1 VPLILVL
8 TLLIANLLDNLV
20 NQKVMSQQLRRAGYS
35 VAVANHGLE
44 ALEHL
49 KKSSHAD
56 PSNGTPLNLVLCDV
70 EMPVMDGLE
79 FMRTVRNMEIQ
90 GTLKG
95 HMPVIAVTANA
106 RAEQQALALE
116 AGMDSVVTKPFRLLE
131 LLPEL
136 KRVME
141 MNGN

>member
-1 VPLILVL
+1 
-8 TLLIANLLDNLV
+8 
-20 NQKVMSQQLRRAGYS
+20 MSQQLKRAGYV
-35 VAVANHGLE
+35 VAVANHGLD

-49 KKSSHAD
+49 KKSRHAD
-56 PSNGTPLNLVLCDV
+56 PRNGTRLDLVLCDV
-70 EMPVMDGLE
+70 EMPIMDGLE
-79 FMRTVRNMEIQ
+79 FMRTVRDMETR

-95 HMPVIAVTANA
+95 HLPVIAVTANA
-106 RAEQQALALE
+106 RAEQQSMALE

-136 KRVME
+136 KRVMN

>member
-1 VPLILVL
+1 M
-8 TLLIANLLDNLV
+8 LIANLLDNLV
-20 NQKVMSQQLRRAGYS
+20 NQKVMSQQLKRAGYA

-44 ALEHL
+44 ALEYL
-49 KKSSHAD
+49 KKSRHAD
-56 PSNGTPLNLVLCDV
+56 PTNGTPLDLVLCDV
-70 EMPVMDGLE
+70 EMPIMDGLE
-79 FMRTVRNMEIQ
+79 FMRRVRKMESQ
-90 GTLKG
+90 GTLRG

-106 RAEQQALALE
+106 RAEQQALALD

>member
-1 VPLILVL
+1 
-8 TLLIANLLDNLV
+8 
-20 NQKVMSQQLRRAGYS
+20 MSQQLKRAGYV
-35 VAVANHGLE
+35 VAVANHGAE
-44 ALEHL
+44 ALEYL
-49 KKSSHAD
+49 KKSCHAD
-56 PSNGTPLNLVLCDV
+56 PRNGTPLDVVLCDV

-79 FMRTVRNMEIQ
+79 FMKAVREMEDE
-90 GTLKG
+90 GTFKG

-106 RAEQQALALE
+106 RAEQQASALE

-141 MNGN
+141 MNGA

>member
-1 VPLILVL
+1 MPLNLVL

-20 NQKVMSQQLRRAGYS
+20 NQKVMSQQLKRAGY
-35 VAVANHGLE
+35 VVTVANHGLE

-49 KKSSHAD
+49 KKSRHAD
-56 PSNGTPLNLVLCDV
+56 PRNGAPLNLVLCDV
-70 EMPVMDGLE
+70 EMPIMNGLE
-79 FMRTVRNMEIQ
+79 FMRTVREMEFQ
-90 GTLKG
+90 GTLRE
-95 HMPVIAVTANA
+95 HLPVIAVTANA
-106 RAEQQALALE
+106 RAEQQAMALE

-136 KRVME
+136 KRVMS

>member
-1 VPLILVL
+1 
-8 TLLIANLLDNLV
+8 
-20 NQKVMSQQLRRAGYS
+20 MSQQLKRAGYV

-49 KKSSHAD
+49 KKSRYAD
-56 PSNGTPLNLVLCDV
+56 PRNGAPLDLVLCDV

-79 FMRTVRNMEIQ
+79 FMRTVREMELQ
-90 GTLKG
+90 GALKE
-95 HMPVIAVTANA
+95 HLPVIAVTANA

-136 KRVME
+136 KRVMQ
-141 MNGN
+141 MT